1 MSVRTRDTKGSCRA
15 AASASS
21 DMPNARRLV
30 GIDVLLGMVVVLDIA
45 LLGLALITGRSEV
58 ADGAGRVTTGN
69 TVALSILASL
79 ALAALAQRAPVSARL
94 RQRSQLFVAASIC
107 AHALGHLARL
117 YYLAWWYD
125 DVLHMVIPGV
135 ASVLAVRIS
144 QELTLFPKRHSTR
157 VRAAFLAA
165 LFAIAIA
172 GLWEIFE
179 FSADELLD
187 TREQDDLRDTMQD
200 MIDGLVG
207 GFFAAVWSWKFPRER
222 RARSDVANTPRSQ

>member
-1 MSVRTRDTKGSCRA
+1 MSD
-15 AASASS
+15 
-21 DMPNARRLV
+21 PRRSV
-30 GIDVLLGMVVVLDIA
+30 GLDVLLGMVVVLDIA
-45 LLGLALITGRSEV
+45 LLGLALIAGRSEV

-69 TVALSILASL
+69 TVAVSILASL
-79 ALAALAQRAPVSARL
+79 ALAALAQRAHLSARL
-94 RQRSQLFVAASIC
+94 RQRMQLFVAASIGV
-107 AHALGHLARL
+107 HALGHLARL

-125 DVLHMVIPGV
+125 DLLHMVIPGV

-144 QELTLFPKRHSTR
+144 QELKLFPKRHSTR

-179 FSADELLD
+179 FSADEILG

-200 MIDGLVG
+200 MIDGLAG
-207 GFFAAVWSWKFPRER
+207 GFFAAIWCWRYPRER
-222 RARSDVANTPRSQ
+222 TPK